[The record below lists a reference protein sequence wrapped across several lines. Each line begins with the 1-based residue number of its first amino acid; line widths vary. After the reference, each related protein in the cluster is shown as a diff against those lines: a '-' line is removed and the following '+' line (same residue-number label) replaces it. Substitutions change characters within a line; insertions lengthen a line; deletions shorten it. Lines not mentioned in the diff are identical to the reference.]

1 MTITRNT
8 FNEMTE
14 DQKSTW
20 DAIDSLYRGAQGDYN
35 FETKVLTVSVFA
47 PLATATDI
55 EIDLKDAKVDWQSYT
70 ISERAGM
77 FTIIVG

>member
-20 DAIDSLYRGAQGDYN
+20 NAIDSLYRGAEGDYN
-35 FETKVLTVSVFA
+35 FETKVLTIKVYA
-47 PLATATDI
+47 PLACVTDF
-55 EIDLKDAKVDWQSYT
+55 EIDLRNAKVDWMSYT
-70 ISERAGM
+70 ISERADWY
-77 FTIIVG
+77 TIIVG

>member
-20 DAIDSLYRGAQGDYN
+20 DAIDSLYRGAEGDYN
-35 FETKVLTVSVFA
+35 FETKVLTVKVYA
-47 PLATATDI
+47 PLACVTDI
-55 EIDLKDAKVDWQSYT
+55 EIDLRNAKVAWLSYT
-70 ISERAGM
+70 ISERANW